1 MCLLILISVLSNAC
15 VVYIYCSTAII
26 TTSTTSSSIQSV
38 SQSFRQA
45 QELPQRYFS
54 SKKKTFSF
62 TFPFAC
68 ALFACRMKAGFWERT
83 WVFRL
88 YRSDPSQY
96 RCDAML
102 RGLFC
107 LHMAIFILKKYFT
120 SLRFPRSVLVFHSFC
135 VGHSVY
141 FWWLWFDFILY
152 VMNVFYWLWF
162 FFSLFSSL
170 LLYVHLIRFR

>member
-1 MCLLILISVLSNAC
+1 
-15 VVYIYCSTAII
+15 
-26 TTSTTSSSIQSV
+26 
-38 SQSFRQA
+38 
-45 QELPQRYFS
+45 
-54 SKKKTFSF
+54 
-62 TFPFAC
+62 
-68 ALFACRMKAGFWERT
+68 
-83 WVFRL
+83 
-88 YRSDPSQY
+88 
-96 RCDAML
+96 ML

-162 FFSLFSSL
+162 FFSFFSL
-170 LLYVHLIRFR
+170 LFIFIAFVVCSSNSFSVVLFAHFFLYLLFPSFSFTYNMICLVVLLLVTRILHITFILFITHIYTCTQTPYESLSRLTGKRCMLSIRPVLSSEAPFRVIISLKNMQPQNV